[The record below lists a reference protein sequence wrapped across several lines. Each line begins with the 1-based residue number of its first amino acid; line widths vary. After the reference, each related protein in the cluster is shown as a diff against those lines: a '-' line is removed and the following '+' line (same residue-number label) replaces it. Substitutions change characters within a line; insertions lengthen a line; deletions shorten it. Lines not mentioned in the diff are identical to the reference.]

1 MSQNPFLQKVAV
13 LAGVIMI
20 IGGCGLALFAL
31 SQLPTLPG
39 LPNSALAA
47 IIEAPKSPLAQPG
60 SPLVERESATA
71 SPIVAGPREE
81 IIISLDDKLPADF
94 ISATTAIS
102 NPQTAIVVT
111 STGQAGVGVHFDWQA
126 EGGEAFFQQFF
137 AAATRFDTIDL
148 SLRTLNI
155 KRAWSGDT
163 NRFQSIAILTGT
175 QPALTQLLG
184 NPGKSIVAYQS
195 MTDLVKAVWAG
206 VDVLA
211 LVPFD
216 QLQPKLAVYTV
227 DGQIPVENAVKF
239 NPSAYPL
246 IATVYAHQ
254 QPGAPSDALSRLSA
268 LLPTTNRDPSR
279 LTVVAMTG
287 VTAMTRLTAAAM
299 DKNGAAWPAAVVG
312 PELASADITAISDE
326 VPFIP
331 GCITNA
337 DRDNLVF
344 CSKPDYMATLK
355 ASGADLV
362 GLTGNHLND
371 FGIKDSLQ
379 SLDILRAEGLMLY
392 GGGANKQKA
401 AAPLFIENNGNK
413 LAFLGANSYGPES
426 DWATDT
432 APGSARYDRSIMSAA
447 IRSIKARGDADVVF
461 AELQYQESADV
472 SPLPDQRLDF
482 ESLAQAGADVVTG
495 VQSHVP
501 QAMEFVDGH
510 VVLYGL
516 GNLYFDQMWAEDTRE
531 GIIVKHTI
539 YKGRLISTQ
548 LIPTLLYDYGQPRW
562 PDPARRATILAKIFG
577 ASTWED

>member
-1 MSQNPFLQKVAV
+1 MSPNPFLHKVAV

-20 IGGCGLALFAL
+20 LAGFGLAVIAL

-39 LPNSALAA
+39 LPHNALAA
-47 IIEAPKSPLAQPG
+47 IIEAPKSPLAQPA
-60 SPLVERESATA
+60 SPLAASASATA
-71 SPIVAGPREE
+71 SPIVSGPKQE
-81 IIISLDDKLPADF
+81 IIVSMDDQLPTDLL
-94 ISATTAIS
+94 SATTDFR
-102 NPQTAIVVT
+102 NPQTAITVVPD
-111 STGQAGVGVHFDWQA
+111 GQAGVAVRFDWKA
-126 EGGEAFFQQFF
+126 DGGEPFFQQFF

-155 KRAWSGDT
+155 KRAWGGDT
-163 NRFQSIAILTGT
+163 NRFQSVAILSGT

-184 NPGKSIVAYQS
+184 DPGRSVVAYRS
-195 MTDLVKAVWAG
+195 IDDLVKAVWAG
-206 VDVLA
+206 NSVLA

-216 QLQPKLAVYTV
+216 QLQPKLAVYAV
-227 DGQIPVENAVKF
+227 DGQIPIENSVKF
-239 NPSAYPL
+239 TPSAYPL

-268 LLPTTNRDPSR
+268 ALPASNRDASR

-287 VTAMTRLTAAAM
+287 VTAMARFTAAAI
-299 DKNGAAWPAAVVG
+299 DKNGPDWPAAVVG

-337 DRDNLVF
+337 DRENLVF
-344 CSKPDYMATLK
+344 CSKPEYMATLK
-355 ASGADLV
+355 ASGADII

-379 SLDILRAEGLMLY
+379 SLDIFRAEGLLVY
-392 GGGANKQKA
+392 GGGVNKQKA
-401 AAPLFIENNGNK
+401 AAPLFLENNGNK

-426 DWATDT
+426 DWATDNT
-432 APGSARYDRSIMSAA
+432 PGSARFDRSIMSAA

-461 AELQYQESADV
+461 AELQYLETDDV
-472 SPLPDQRLDF
+472 SPLADQRLDF
-482 ESLAQAGADVVTG
+482 EALAQAGADVVTG

-516 GNLYFDQMWAEDTRE
+516 GNLFFDQMWGEDTRE

-548 LIPTLLYDYGQPRW
+548 LLPTLLFDYGQPRW
-562 PDPARRATILAKIFG
+562 PDPARRATILAKVFG
-577 ASTWED
+577 ASTWEN